1 MGWGE
6 EGGQG
11 DLSGEVG
18 IHIER
23 GTQVEEQ
30 ILGGSGEYV
39 LGLCLKGFLWESLR
53 WSSQVWPL
61 RGPSSSV
68 EDRSVQGLPS
78 CANSTPFLGS

>member
-18 IHIER
+18 VHIER

-30 ILGGSGEYV
+30 ILGGSGE
-39 LGLCLKGFLWESLR
+39 
-53 WSSQVWPL
+53 
-61 RGPSSSV
+61 
-68 EDRSVQGLPS
+68 
-78 CANSTPFLGS
+78 